1 MELNWLL
8 SVFCHVD
15 ASASPE
21 LHFAGAHHH
30 IGLLQGCW
38 GSELGSLCSHA
49 NATGL
54 KAMGPNDPARQE
66 KTKPS
71 LYILT
76 CLRYFVVVAVME
88 NGDTAFC
95 QLYLSEGG
103 GGGQLEGLR
112 PAHSWTVIKLCE
124 KQRLHL

>member
-21 LHFAGAHHH
+21 LRFAGTHHH
-30 IGLLQGCW
+30 MGLLQGCW
-38 GSELGSLCSHA
+38 GSELGSLRSHA
-49 NATGL
+49 NAAGL
-54 KAMGPNDPARQE
+54 KATGPNDPARQE

-71 LYILT
+71 LYILI

-88 NGDTAFC
+88 N
-95 QLYLSEGG
+95 
-103 GGGQLEGLR
+103 
-112 PAHSWTVIKLCE
+112 
-124 KQRLHL
+124 